1 MGPYDVTGTIKGTA
15 VTLKYTVK
23 FQDND
28 LPITMTGT
36 LNGEAMGGKAD
47 FGGFAEGEWSAKKA
61 GAAATATATSAPGAA
76 AAAAGEWNLVFST
89 PNGDVPAKFLI
100 KQDGEN
106 LTGDVKGEGPI
117 GEVPLKGTLKGDVLE
132 IKYTIKFEGND
143 LPITMKGKIT
153 GSEMKGS
160 ADYGGLAEGE
170 FKGNKAGNA
179 AAAAPAAA
187 LAAGEWNL
195 VFSTPNG
202 DVPAKFLIKQD
213 GENLTGD
220 VKGEGPIGEVPLKGT
235 LKGDVLEIKYTIKF
249 EGNDLPITMKGKITG
264 NEMKGSADY
273 GGLAEGEFK
282 GKKN

>member
-1 MGPYDVTGTIKGTA
+1 MRKMLFTLTASLLFVLSFATLAMAQSIDGNWEAKIVSPQGERVVPISLKQTGENVTGKMGPYDVTGTIKGTA

-61 GAAATATATSAPGAA
+61 GAAAASATPAATPSSASAGAVT
-76 AAAAGEWNLVFST
+76 AAGEWSLVFST
-89 PNGDVPAKFLI
+89 PQGDIPAKFAI
-100 KQDGEN
+100 KQEGEE
-106 LTGDVKGEGPI
+106 LTGEVKGEGPI
-117 GEVPLKGTLKGDVLE
+117 GNVPLKGTLKGDTLE

-153 GSEMKGS
+153 G
-160 ADYGGLAEGE
+160 A
-170 FKGNKAGNA
+170 
-179 AAAAPAAA
+179 
-187 LAAGEWNL
+187 
-195 VFSTPNG
+195 
-202 DVPAKFLIKQD
+202 
-213 GENLTGD
+213 
-220 VKGEGPIGEVPLKGT
+220 
-235 LKGDVLEIKYTIKF
+235 
-249 EGNDLPITMKGKITG
+249 
-264 NEMKGSADY
+264 EMKGSADY

>member
-1 MGPYDVTGTIKGTA
+1 MRKMLLTAAATLLFVLSFATLAMAQSIDGNWEVKIVSPQGERVAPISLKQSGENVTGIMGPYDVTGSIKGTA

-36 LNGEAMGGKAD
+36 LNGEAMAGKAD

-61 GAAATATATSAPGAA
+61 AA
-76 AAAAGEWNLVFST
+76 AASTAPTAPTSSASAGAVTAAGEWSLVFST

-117 GEVPLKGTLKGDVLE
+117 GEVPLKGTLKGDALE

-143 LPITMKGKIT
+143 LPITMKGKV
-153 GSEMKGS
+153 M
-160 ADYGGLAEGE
+160 
-170 FKGNKAGNA
+170 
-179 AAAAPAAA
+179 
-187 LAAGEWNL
+187 
-195 VFSTPNG
+195 
-202 DVPAKFLIKQD
+202 
-213 GENLTGD
+213 
-220 VKGEGPIGEVPLKGT
+220 
-235 LKGDVLEIKYTIKF
+235 
-249 EGNDLPITMKGKITG
+249 G

>member
-1 MGPYDVTGTIKGTA
+1 MRKMLLTAAATLLFVLSFATLAMAQSIDGNWEVKIVSPQGERVAPISLKQSGENVTGKMGPYDVTGSIKGTA

-36 LNGEAMGGKAD
+36 LNGEAMAGKAD

-61 GAAATATATSAPGAA
+61 AA
-76 AAAAGEWNLVFST
+76 AASTAPTAPTSSASAGAVTAAGEWSLVFST

-117 GEVPLKGTLKGDVLE
+117 GEVPLKGTLKGDALE

-143 LPITMKGKIT
+143 LPITMKGKV
-153 GSEMKGS
+153 M
-160 ADYGGLAEGE
+160 
-170 FKGNKAGNA
+170 
-179 AAAAPAAA
+179 
-187 LAAGEWNL
+187 
-195 VFSTPNG
+195 
-202 DVPAKFLIKQD
+202 
-213 GENLTGD
+213 
-220 VKGEGPIGEVPLKGT
+220 
-235 LKGDVLEIKYTIKF
+235 
-249 EGNDLPITMKGKITG
+249 G